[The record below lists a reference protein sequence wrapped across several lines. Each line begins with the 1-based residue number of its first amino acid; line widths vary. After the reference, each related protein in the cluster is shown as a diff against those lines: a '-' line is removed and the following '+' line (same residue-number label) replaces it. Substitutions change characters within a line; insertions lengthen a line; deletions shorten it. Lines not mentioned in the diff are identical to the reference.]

1 MTKVEKRLEADEVS
15 ARKQRDKDYQN
26 RRKERLKEFG
36 EKKISIRLNSTD
48 YEKLS
53 DLCES
58 LGYRRP
64 KPQMHNLI
72 ENYSSVLVY
81 LLRIENMLQL
91 YDPQSQAAKELY
103 RLYKTVDHL
112 KSDIGLSDSQIV
124 ERFREGNIRTPL
136 SIFVD
141 NEGTNWKKKHIKEL
155 LNKDILLE
163 RLSILD
169 EDEDEDE

>member
-1 MTKVEKRLEADEVS
+1 MAKVEKRLEADEVA

-26 RRKERLKEFG
+26 RRKERLKELG
-36 EKKISIRLNSTD
+36 EKKISIRLDSAD

-81 LLRIENMLQL
+81 LLRIENMRQL

-103 RLYKTVDHL
+103 HLYKTVDHL
-112 KSDIGLSDSQIV
+112 KNDIGLSDSQIV
-124 ERFREGNIRTPL
+124 EHFREGNIRTPL
-136 SIFVD
+136 STFVG
-141 NEGTNWKKKHIKEL
+141 NERTNWKKRHIKNL

-169 EDEDEDE
+169 EDE